1 MSKKKQQGDIEQLRD
16 FYYNTLEGGK
26 LDKVWYKIKKK
37 FPGEYTKAEAKQ
49 FLDKQVSVQKTKQ
62 FRRQPNM
69 FTSIRVCK
77 FCKQQTLLKVVVLG

>member
-37 FPGEYTKAEAKQ
+37 SPGEYTKAEVKQ

-69 FTSIRVCK
+69 FTSIRGK
-77 FCKQQTLLKVVVLG
+77 EPGNRPD